1 MLRWVTKPWLL
12 GVVVGTTV
20 SITVTLIVT
29 VWEWI
34 ENPGGIFRGSQGT
47 NWNFIADTA
56 LSWITPTF
64 FYATSIAYAAI
75 LFWFVVKTI
84 RASLRKDIE
93 SE

>member
-1 MLRWVTKPWLL
+1 MI
-12 GVVVGTTV
+12 GSTV
-20 SITVTLIVT
+20 AITVALAVT
-29 VWEWI
+29 IWEWI
-34 ENPGGIFRGSQGT
+34 ENPGGIFRGPEGT

-56 LSWITPTF
+56 LSWVTPTF

-84 RASLRKDIE
+84 RASFRKDIE